1 MKEIDKIDS
10 AILQNLLEDGRTKFT
25 TIAKECSV
33 STDTIWKRYQEMK
46 KEGKIVGETIYYNYT
61 FFGYSAIANL
71 LINVDTQ
78 FINELIENLR
88 QFANIDV
95 CRQYNSP
102 FNVMTVNFSK
112 NLKELDRIRQIIC
125 KDIMINEVKT
135 LLWTDVRNTSVN
147 ILRTPFEYSNDKQAE
162 SQLRRPQLNHY
173 DQICDLKLD
182 KVDNKIIDKLTDKSR
197 MPFKTI
203 GQEIGVSTDT
213 VINRYKKLVKNN
225 IIKTTIQINPEKL
238 GYHALLTFLLAV
250 RDHSETKL
258 IAEKLSEI
266 PRISYVTILT
276 GDFDIRAV
284 ALVKDVKEIY
294 AVYEQIENIP
304 NIRKVQMTIRHPR
317 LWPPKRQ
324 YITTF

>member
-1 MKEIDKIDS
+1 MKETDKIES

-25 TIAKECSV
+25 SIAKQCGV
-33 STDTIWKRYQEMK
+33 SIDTIWKRYQEMK
-46 KEGKIVGETIYYNYT
+46 KEGKIVGETIYYNYP
-61 FFGYSAIANL
+61 FFEYSAIANL

-78 FINELIENLR
+78 YINELIENLR
-88 QFANIDV
+88 QFTNIDV
-95 CRQYNSP
+95 CRQYNSQ
-102 FNVMTVNFSK
+102 FNIITGNFSK

-125 KDIMINEVKT
+125 KDIIINEVKT
-135 LLWTDVRNTSVN
+135 LLWTDVRNTSIN
-147 ILRTPFEYSNDKQAE
+147 ILKTPFENSNDKQTE
-162 SQLRRPQLNHY
+162 SQLRRMR
-173 DQICDLKLD
+173 LKLD
-182 KVDNKIIDKLTDKSR
+182 EIDNKIIDKLTDKSR
-197 MPFKTI
+197 KPFKTI

-258 IAEKLSEI
+258 IAEKLSKI

-284 ALVKDVKEIY
+284 ALVKDLKEIY
-294 AVYEQIENIP
+294 AVYDQIENIP
-304 NIRKVQMTIRHPR
+304 NIRKLQMTIRKPR